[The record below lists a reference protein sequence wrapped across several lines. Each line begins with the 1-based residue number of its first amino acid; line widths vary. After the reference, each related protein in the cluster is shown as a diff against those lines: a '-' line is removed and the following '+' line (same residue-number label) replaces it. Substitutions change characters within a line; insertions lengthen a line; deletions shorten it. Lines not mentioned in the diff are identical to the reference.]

1 MAFTRKSFYLVSIFS
16 GIVIILGFLSFYGLN
31 KPTSMEAPRVRE
43 FHVENE
49 ASTAPPV
56 SQHTNSSGTVL
67 TSSPVPRVS
76 LDNES
81 QASIIVTPTDEGSQN
96 SIGTDST
103 SVNHGEQS
111 PVKPTGHRD
120 IVQIP
125 NRAHAFPQF
134 SEVDSSSANSVLP
147 SAPQPSVTVESAP
160 RGQGSVNT
168 ITSVDTAT
176 PEPWS
181 EPDLKKVTTTVSF
194 PRTKT
199 YKLGETFVVTL
210 AVIKGVNPTVTI
222 EASRLLGIEGNTTT
236 TQTPLMTVSREMK
249 AILMYSGKKVDSGD
263 TEIQRVSSKQATI
276 WSWDVTPDSPG
287 RHYMK
292 IILTAQVPNNKPD
305 FSRPFIYELTVTE
318 DLWSHIQRVLG
329 TWITPQWISA
339 DWLWKSILLPVGLF
353 VLWQVRAR
361 WRAHRRKK
369 KLAQKNEQ
377 TSR

>member
-1 MAFTRKSFYLVSIFS
+1 MAFTIKSFYLVSIFS
-16 GIVIILGFLSFYGLN
+16 GIVIILGFLTFYVVMN
-31 KPTSMEAPRVRE
+31 PHDMESTAAQD
-43 FHVENE
+43 FHVKNKV
-49 ASTAPPV
+49 STAPD
-56 SQHTNSSGTVL
+56 SQQTNSSGTINV
-67 TSSPVPRVS
+67 
-76 LDNES
+76 
-81 QASIIVTPTDEGSQN
+81 IPTDVDRQSSVDTE
-96 SIGTDST
+96 ST

-111 PVKPTGHRD
+111 TGV
-120 IVQIP
+120 IEK
-125 NRAHAFPQF
+125 AGTSHAFPPF
-134 SEVDSSSANSVLP
+134 SEVDSPLP
-147 SAPQPSVTVESAP
+147 SATRPHATVEPVP
-160 RGQGSVNT
+160 RGQGSVNIT
-168 ITSVDTAT
+168 TSVDTAI
-176 PEPWS
+176 PEQWS
-181 EPDLKKVTTTVSF
+181 EPDLKKITATVSF

-222 EASRLLGIEGNTTT
+222 EATRLLGIEGNTTT

-249 AILMYSGKKVDSGD
+249 AILVYAGKKVDSGD

-318 DLWSHIQRVLG
+318 DLWSHIQRLLA

-339 DWLWKSILLPVGLF
+339 DWLWKSILVPVGLF

-369 KLAQKNEQ
+369 KLAQKNE
-377 TSR
+377 

>member
-16 GIVIILGFLSFYGLN
+16 GIVIILFFLSFYALE
-31 KPTSMEAPRVRE
+31 KSSDMKAMDMQE
-43 FHVENE
+43 FHIENE
-49 ASTAPPV
+49 ASTAPD
-56 SQHTNSSGTVL
+56 SQQTNSSSGTIF
-67 TSSPVPRVS
+67 TSSPAPGTS
-76 LDNES
+76 LNHENK
-81 QASIIVTPTDEGSQN
+81 APIIVTPTDMGRQN
-96 SIGTDST
+96 SIGAGST
-103 SVNHGEQS
+103 PVNPGGNFSVQS
-111 PVKPTGHRD
+111 KDYQD
-120 IVQIP
+120 IVKYP
-125 NRAHAFPQF
+125 GRAHDFPPF
-134 SEVDSSSANSVLP
+134 FEVKIASSNSVLP
-147 SAPQPSVTVESAP
+147 SIPLPSSIVEPAP
-160 RGQGSVNT
+160 RGQET
-168 ITSVDTAT
+168 TSIFPTT
-176 PEPWS
+176 PEQWS
-181 EPDLKKVTTTVSF
+181 EPELKKITATISF

-236 TQTPLMTVSREMK
+236 TQTPQMTVSREMK
-249 AILMYSGKKVDSGD
+249 AILMYAGKKVDSGD

-276 WSWDVTPDSPG
+276 WTWDVTPDSPG

-292 IILTAQVPNNKPD
+292 IILTAQLPNNKPD

-318 DLWSHIQRVLG
+318 DLWSHIQRVLA

-339 DWLWKSILLPVGLF
+339 DWLWKSILVPVGLF
-353 VLWQVRAR
+353 LLWQVRAR